1 MSECAGGSTPLYWEK
16 KDSLDI
22 FFCSIMSPS
31 MRTLILHSRTSDGS
45 SVTSKVCV
53 SNNLHSSF
61 LLVPKNICLSVL
73 QLSPHISKLCPH
85 ISYYDGVEALPAF
98 SSILYLLLSLYHLV
112 SWFQTDSDHH
122 GLSRIVSWMHYLFVN
137 PQSSPI
143 RSILVKMIFCGNI
156 RLSSRGRYRVDI
168 PTNFDRHHLFPFK
181 PLSRCISLPWLKLS
195 F

>member
-1 MSECAGGSTPLYWEK
+1 
-16 KDSLDI
+16 
-22 FFCSIMSPS
+22 MSPS
-31 MRTLILHSRTSDGS
+31 MRTLMLHSRTSDGS

-73 QLSPHISKLCPH
+73 QSSPPISKLCPH
-85 ISYYDGVEALPAF
+85 ISYYDGVEALPAG

-112 SWFQTDSDHH
+112 SWFRTDSDHH
-122 GLSRIVSWMHYLFVN
+122 GLSRIVSWVHCFSYILKVPN
-137 PQSSPI
+137 TIQPNTHTHTYSS
-143 RSILVKMIFCGNI
+143 KMIFCGNI

-168 PTNFDRHHLFPFK
+168 PTNFDCHHLFPFK